1 MLLCIIKNKF
11 IMKENKRSKFWE
23 WFRYWVLFNPLHFL
37 CYNLQF
43 AIDETERDEFM
54 KRFHRYDV
62 MD

>member
-1 MLLCIIKNKF
+1 
-11 IMKENKRSKFWE
+11 MKENKRSKFWE